1 MWLHWLHI
9 YNKSDVI
16 IHNKKPAMYHTSLLL
31 NVSQKKIIYDGSI
44 VEESGSRLMIGS
56 GVCGVGTCVY
66 SSQKN
71 QRPEYSPAV
80 ELEKFHCTFA

>member
-1 MWLHWLHI
+1 
-9 YNKSDVI
+9 
-16 IHNKKPAMYHTSLLL
+16 MYHTSLLL

-71 QRPEYSPAV
+71 QRLGTVLLWNLRNFTVPLLNRIYMSAAI
-80 ELEKFHCTFA
+80 CSIS